1 MNNFVHLHNHTE
13 YSLLDGL
20 AKIDDLVSYA
30 KELDMP
36 ALAITDHGSMFGEIK
51 FYNACKAKGIK
62 PILGCEVYTAARTM
76 KDKKDADKK
85 SGHLVLLAE
94 TNEGYQNLIKIVSDA
109 YTEGFYYKP
118 RVDKELLGHYSDG
131 LIALSGCLAGKVQQ
145 CILNGDMNGAIEE
158 AMELRDIFGAK
169 NFFLELQDHGQPE
182 DQIVIKGLLKIS
194 KMLGIPL
201 VATNDLHYVRREDA
215 EAHDVLLCVQTN
227 NYFDADKRF
236 RFPSKEFYLK
246 TSKEMRQLF
255 DYAEEACDNTLKI
268 AERCNVELKFNDYK
282 IPAFEVPAPFQDTHS
297 YFRHL
302 CEEGYQDRYGEGT
315 PELKEKLEYEITT
328 IEKMGYVEYFLIVWD
343 YVNFA
348 KSNNIRMGPGRGSC
362 CGSIVSY
369 CLKISDVEP
378 TAYDL
383 IFERFLNPERVSMP
397 DIDLDF
403 LPERRHEVFEYV
415 KKKYGDERVCQIVTF
430 NTMKSKLA
438 VRDVA
443 RVFHLSFQE
452 TNKLVKLIPD
462 KISSLREALS
472 ISKELKHKYD
482 SDYNIRRVLDF
493 ATRLENTPRSIG
505 THAAAVVISANPI
518 KDVLPLA
525 TSKDGIVTQYDK
537 DEVEKLGLLKMDFL
551 GLKNLSIIDDT
562 LEMIKKNYGEDID
575 LAHIPFDDKDVYK
588 MLSLGHTKG
597 VFQLESEGITDML
610 KKMKPS
616 CFEDIVAGVALYRPG
631 PMDSIPQYIKNKRHP
646 DKIEYI
652 DPHLAPILDVT
663 YGCIVYQE
671 QVMQIVRE
679 LAGYS
684 DGRADLVRKYMS
696 KKKLKEME
704 EEKEYFING
713 KTDENGNVLI
723 QGCVRNG
730 IPKEAA
736 EVIYK
741 DMSTFASYAFNKSHA
756 VAYAMI
762 TYQTAW
768 LRYYYPAEFL
778 AALMTHS
785 ADLTEV
791 ESFIKD
797 AKKTIVPSIRKKIK
811 VLPPDIIK
819 SHGKFTAE
827 SGYIIYYGLNK
838 IRGVSN
844 QAIKLLEN
852 AKENGKDLNDIF
864 DILDAMR
871 GPHLTSKTL
880 EGLIKSGAL
889 NDFIPNIHSA
899 ECSMEELLKFAK
911 EKTKVG
917 TNAQVSMFNFFSRE
931 DTENIRPDF
940 VKVSE
945 YDEDVLLG
953 YEKNFLGIYLS
964 GHPLKKYKEI
974 IESSDVTNIPDIPSK
989 EPDTN
994 IVIAGRITRAKVI
1007 YTKKDKKKMA
1017 FIQVEDEEGESCE
1030 MVVFPKVYDSDY
1042 FCLDEGMLIGVKA
1055 RTQSDGSLI
1064 AERVTPI
1071 ENLLSLCTTTRKM
1084 SHNRKEN
1091 KASSEKNPAYNVLK
1105 LRCSK
1110 AELSRINSATS
1121 YRFRNGNVRVL
1132 WYNTEESLPNGNNK
1146 AYWCKTTVYYDSLYD
1161 MKIKEIIGE
1170 NNAKW
1175 DVI

>member
-1 MNNFVHLHNHTE
+1 MKNFVHLHNHTE

-20 AKIDDLVSYA
+20 AKIDGLVSYA
-30 KELDMP
+30 KELGMP

-51 FYNACKAKGIK
+51 FYNACKKQGVK
-62 PILGCEVYTAARTM
+62 PVLGCEVYTAARTM
-76 KDKKDADKK
+76 NDKTNRDKK

-109 YTEGFYYKP
+109 YTKGFYYKP
-118 RVDKELLGHYSDG
+118 RVDKELLSHHSDG
-131 LIALSGCLAGKVQQ
+131 IIALSGCLAGKIQQ
-145 CILNGDMNGAIEE
+145 CILNNDMQGAIQE
-158 AMELRDIFGAK
+158 AMELRDIFGGN
-169 NFFLELQDHGQPE
+169 NFFLELQDHNQPE
-182 DQIVIKGLLKIS
+182 DKIVIRGLLQLS
-194 KMLGIPL
+194 KTLDIPL

-215 EAHDVLLCVQTN
+215 EAHDVLLCAQTN
-227 NYFDADKRF
+227 NYYDADKRF

-246 TSKEMRQLF
+246 TSEEMRELF
-255 DYAEEACDNTLKI
+255 KYAEEACDNTIKI

-282 IPAFEVPAPFQDTHS
+282 IPAFDVPAPFSDTHS

-302 CEEGYQDRYGEGT
+302 CESGFQDRYGEGT
-315 PELKEKLEYEITT
+315 QELKEKLEYEIST

-348 KSNNIRMGPGRGSC
+348 KSNGIRMGPGRGSC

-378 TAYDL
+378 TKYDL

-415 KKKYGDERVCQIVTF
+415 KEKYGDEQVCQIATF

-443 RVFHLSFQE
+443 RVFRLSFQE
-452 TNKLVKLIPD
+452 TNNLVKLIPE
-462 KISSLREALS
+462 KIENLKEALS
-472 ISKELKHKYD
+472 VSKELKHKYD
-482 SDYNIRRVLDF
+482 GDFNIRRVIDF
-493 ATRLENTPRSIG
+493 AIRLENMPRSIG
-505 THAAAVVISANPI
+505 THAAAVVISAHPI

-551 GLKNLSIIDDT
+551 GLKNLSIIDDA
-562 LEMIKKNYGEDID
+562 LNMIKENTGEDID
-575 LAHIPFDDKDVYK
+575 LATIPYDDEDVYK
-588 MLSLGHTKG
+588 MLSSGHTKG

-610 KKMKPS
+610 RKMKPS

-646 DKIEYI
+646 DKIEYV
-652 DPHLAPILDVT
+652 DFHLAPILDVT

-684 DGRADLVRKYMS
+684 AGRADLVRKYMS

-713 KTDENGNVLI
+713 KIDENGNVLI
-723 QGCVRNG
+723 PGCIRNG
-730 IPKEAA
+730 ISKEAA

-768 LRYYYPAEFL
+768 LRYHYPVEFM
-778 AALMTHS
+778 ASLMTHS

-791 ESFIKD
+791 EAFIKD
-797 AKKTIVPSIRKKIK
+797 AKKIIIPGIRKKIK
-811 VLPPDIIK
+811 VLPPDVMK
-819 SHGKFTAE
+819 SHGSFTTD

-844 QAIKLLEN
+844 QAIKLLEE
-852 AKENGKDLNDIF
+852 AKARGDKLEDIY
-864 DILDAMR
+864 DILNSMR
-871 GPHLTSKTL
+871 GSSLNSKTL

-889 NDFIPNIHSA
+889 KNFIPNICSA
-899 ECSMEELLKFAK
+899 ECSMGKLLKFSK
-911 EKTKVG
+911 ETSKSG
-917 TNAQVSMFNFFSRE
+917 QNSQVSMFSFFAAE
-931 DTENIRPDF
+931 DTKNVRPDF
-940 VKVSE
+940 IQIEE

-953 YEKNFLGIYLS
+953 YEKNYLGIYLS
-964 GHPLKKYKEI
+964 GHPLKKYKDI
-974 IESSDVTNIPDIPSK
+974 IESSDVTNINVIQYKQPDS
-989 EPDTN
+989 N
-994 IVIAGRITRAKVI
+994 IVVAGRITKSKVI

-1017 FIQVEDEEGESCE
+1017 FIQLEDEEGESCE

-1042 FCLDEGMLIGVKA
+1042 FCLDEGMLVGVKA
-1055 RTQSDGSLI
+1055 RIQDDGSLI

-1071 ENLLSLCTTTRKM
+1071 ENLLSLCASTRKM
-1084 SHNRKEN
+1084 NHKNERKT
-1091 KASSEKNPAYNVLK
+1091 KSDSKYNVLK
-1105 LRCSK
+1105 LRCNKSDL
-1110 AELSRINSATS
+1110 ARINEVTS

-1132 WYNTEESLPNGNNK
+1132 WYNTSENK
-1146 AYWCKTTVYYDSLYD
+1146 AYWCNTMVYYDSLYD

-1170 NNAKW
+1170 NNIKW